1 MYRGAWQS
9 TVHRVAES
17 QTKLKQLGMH
27 RCFQNPKDVTDTSV
41 NITSRFRKPVA
52 LLYEGIREAG
62 GPFLGSPGII

>member
-1 MYRGAWQS
+1 MNRGAWLS

-27 RCFQNPKDVTDTSV
+27 RCFQKPKDVTDTSV
-41 NITSRFRKPVA
+41 HILSRFREPVA

-62 GPFLGSPGII
+62 GPSLRSPGII